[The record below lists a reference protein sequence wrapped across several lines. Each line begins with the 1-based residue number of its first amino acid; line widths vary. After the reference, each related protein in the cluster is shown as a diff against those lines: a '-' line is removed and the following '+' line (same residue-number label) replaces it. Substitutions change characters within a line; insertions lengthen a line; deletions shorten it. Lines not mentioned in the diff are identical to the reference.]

1 MSKIGREFVMKVA
14 SFLIDY
20 MDFFLS
26 HSFIS
31 ERYSKLN
38 FCKGK

>member
-20 MDFFLS
+20 MDFFYPIALFRSDILS
-26 HSFIS
+26 
-31 ERYSKLN
+31 
-38 FCKGK
+38 

>member
-14 SFLIDY
+14 SFWLIIWI
-20 MDFFLS
+20 FLS

-38 FCKGK
+38 VCKGK

>member
-14 SFLIDY
+14 SFLVDY
-20 MDFFLS
+20 MDFF